1 MAFYEAPYVNR
12 LSAANRSGRIL
23 WRIVHAV
30 AFRPS
35 PAPLFAW
42 RVFLLRCFG
51 AKVDWQARPYP
62 SVQIWAP
69 WNLTMAAG
77 SCLADGVDCYCVAP
91 VELGAEVTVSQR
103 AFLCTASHD
112 IRAADRRLVTAP
124 IRIEAGA
131 WVFAEAF
138 VGLGVTIGEGAVV
151 AARGVVVK
159 DVAPY
164 DVVGGNPARVIGR
177 REIRRNG

>member
-1 MAFYEAPYVNR
+1 MAFYEADYVNR
-12 LSAANRSGRIL
+12 LSAANRWGRIL

-35 PAPLFAW
+35 PAPLFLW
-42 RVFLLRCFG
+42 RVLLLRSFG
-51 AKVDWQARPYP
+51 ARVDWTAHVYP
-62 SVQIWAP
+62 SVTIWAP
-69 WNLTMAAG
+69 WNLEMAAG
-77 SCLADGVDCYCVAP
+77 SCLADGVDCYCVAS
-91 VELGAEVTVSQR
+91 VSLDEDVTVSQR

-138 VGLGVTIGEGAVV
+138 VGMGVTIGAGAVV

-177 REIRRNG
+177 RDIRRHG

>member
-1 MAFYEAPYVNR
+1 MAFYKTSYVNR
-12 LSAANRSGRIL
+12 LSRGNRWGRIV
-23 WRIVHAV
+23 WSIVYAV

-35 PAPLFAW
+35 PGPLFVW
-42 RVFLLRCFG
+42 RVFVLRCFG
-51 AKVDWQARPYP
+51 ARVDWQARPYS
-62 SVQIWAP
+62 SVRIWAP

-91 VELGAEVTVSQR
+91 VYLGAEATVSQR

-112 IRAADRRLVTAP
+112 IRGADRKLVMAP

-138 VGLGVTIGEGAVV
+138 VGMGVTIGEGAVV

-164 DVVGGNPARVIGR
+164 DVVAGNPARVIGR
-177 REIRRNG
+177 REIRPNG